1 MLTSASIYLRLP
13 RECLRRPL
21 QAQWNVG
28 PVEPAAREPYNR
40 NCLAGSIYSLTGRLA
55 LVTGGG
61 SGLGL
66 AISRAMVE
74 AGSRVLLTGRREEVL
89 RQACESLG
97 PLAAYISHDLSQLE
111 TFPSL
116 VSTIENRHGAID
128 ILVNNS
134 GIHLKKDLHE
144 VTNDEFHKVIRL
156 NQEAVFALTR
166 EVTRPMMGRKRG
178 VVIMIS
184 SMASRYGIPKV
195 VAYSAAKAAVEGM
208 TRAMAVELSPHGIR
222 VNCIAPGFIESPMS
236 ARALDQDPERK
247 RRVLER
253 TPLGTLGKPEDVGH
267 AAVFL
272 ASDAARF
279 ITGVVLPVDGG
290 NSIGF

>member
-1 MLTSASIYLRLP
+1 M
-13 RECLRRPL
+13 
-21 QAQWNVG
+21 
-28 PVEPAAREPYNR
+28 
-40 NCLAGSIYSLTGRLA
+40 AGSVYSLNDRLA
-55 LVTGGG
+55 VVTGGG

-66 AISRAMVE
+66 AIARAIVD
-74 AGSRVLLTGRREEVL
+74 AGGRVVITGRRQDVL
-89 RQACESLG
+89 RQASESLG
-97 PLAAYISHDLSQLE
+97 SSAAYLCHDLSHLE
-111 TFPSL
+111 TLPWL
-116 VSTIENRHGAID
+116 VSTIEGSHGAID

-134 GIHLKKDLHE
+134 GIHQKKELHE
-144 VTNDEFHKVIRL
+144 VTNEDFHRVIRL

-166 EVTRPMMGRKRG
+166 EVTRPMVVRG
-178 VVIMIS
+178 HGVIIMIS

-195 VAYSAAKAAVEGM
+195 VAYSATKAAVEGM
-208 TRAMAVELSPHGIR
+208 TRALAVELSPRGIR
-222 VNCIAPGFIESPMS
+222 VNCIAPGFIETPMS

-253 TPLGTLGKPEDVGH
+253 TPLGTLGRPEDIGH